1 MSDEDALSR
10 RERRRAAAGAAEPTE
25 PSEIKDR
32 NQRLRAEVE
41 GKRKSKERERY
52 DRVADGLAASEVMD
66 DALSRGAEATGKFMR
81 SNFAWLQWIIVG
93 GIAASMG
100 ILIYDYRQ
108 SKVREKAGDEL
119 ALAFSTAAGRIAS
132 ADAETPTDPNLVDTR
147 PEYSSTAEREK
158 AALEKFRALEGSPSA
173 ELSFLGKLGRA
184 GVLFDAGKF
193 ADARGIY
200 AEAVGSGVANA
211 NDDWKARALEG
222 LALSLEGEKKYDEAL
237 KKLDQLAGLG
247 VPEMKNLARYHR
259 GRILLLQGDKE
270 ASKKVLVEL
279 RDELKKAAPAPE
291 NPMDAFGGP
300 RTYLARSVEELLRNV
315 APEAIEKNDLQ
326 AQLEALKKAM
336 AAGAGMPSPPQGSPA
351 PQGPSAPQG
360 SSAPQ
365 GPSAPQ
371 GSPATPPETEIPSE
385 PNPWAPGEGNP

>member
-41 GKRKSKERERY
+41 GKRKAKEKERY
-52 DRVADGLAASEVMD
+52 DRVADGLGAAEVVD
-66 DALSRGAEATGKFMR
+66 DALSRSADATGRFMR

-108 SKVREKAGDEL
+108 SKARENAGDEL
-119 ALAFSTAAGRIAS
+119 AEALAVAAGRIAS
-132 ADAETPTDPNLVDTR
+132 ADAEKPTDPNLVDTR
-147 PEYSSTAEREK
+147 PEYSSVAERQK
-158 AALEKFRALEGSPSA
+158 AALEKFRALENGASP
-173 ELSFLGKLGRA
+173 ELAFLGKLGRA
-184 GVLFDAGKF
+184 GELFDSGK
-193 ADARGIY
+193 Y
-200 AEAVGSGVANA
+200 AEARALYSEAAGSAVANA
-211 NDDWKARALEG
+211 SDDWKARALEG
-222 LALSLEGEKKYDEAL
+222 IALCLEAEKNYDEAL
-237 KKLDQLAGLG
+237 KKLEQLASVGL
-247 VPEMKNLARYHR
+247 PEMKNLARYHK

-270 ASKKVLVEL
+270 GSKKVLVEL
-279 RDELKKAAPAPE
+279 RDELKKSAPPVE

-300 RTYLARSVEELLRNV
+300 RTYLARSVEDLLRNV

-336 AAGAGMPSPPQGSPA
+336 AAGGGLPSSGPASPDEPVAPAPPNPTPSPAVP
-351 PQGPSAPQG
+351 
-360 SSAPQ
+360 
-365 GPSAPQ
+365 
-371 GSPATPPETEIPSE
+371 SPATPATNDAPPVEE
-385 PNPWAPGEGNP
+385 PNPWAPGEGNQ